1 MKKGLILALGFAL
14 APLWAAAQNLITGH
28 ITDVRTGEPLIGA
41 SVIVKSEKSKG
52 VVTDIDGNFKLQT
65 NVEAPLTLRVEF
77 IGYRPVDVD
86 VYDFEEPV
94 EITLKENYNNI
105 EGIVVTGVAQGT
117 SRKGLSF
124 ALTKVSDELINTVPQ
139 TDASTTLRGKVAGI
153 RIEQSEGNQGAK
165 VYLRGAKSINGN
177 IEPLI
182 VVDGFVTSLSLSDI
196 NPIDIETIEVVKGA
210 AASALYGT
218 RGEGGVIQVIT
229 KKGRGGKISVTL
241 DNEIGFNHAI
251 NIPKTSQYHHYKINS
266 DGTFALNQGG
276 RVIDYQEN
284 GYSVNL
290 HPYVDAVDNIGNLLS
305 DQPFYTNTVSLGASG
320 EQYNVYASFQ
330 NQSKGGVTSAIDP
343 DKKKSFL
350 FNLGYKPIK
359 GLSTEFTAQYSV
371 SDNPSY
377 VASNSAAN
385 GLVYSALLLEPFVN
399 LAQKDDNGNYLVA
412 PDGLRLLSS
421 QFSNPLYEFTNREYE
436 YKTKNLLLG
445 WKAKYQLSKLF
456 SAEVA
461 YSIQNTSYDTN
472 NYYPIGYETL
482 SVDAT
487 KNNGYYGKTTLQ
499 TNTRNA
505 QFQLNYN
512 QKIGDFDLGAAF
524 KSVYEYEKIEGF
536 SANGYNLTAPVKSLD
551 ITDASTR
558 NISSTWQQ
566 TVNYGYFLNFKGSWR
581 EKWFLDVLGRL
592 DKSSRFGKDV
602 SWAFFPRVS
611 LAYRLTQDIKL
622 GPVTELKLRA
632 AYGEAGSL
640 PPYGAKDSRVT
651 LNNSGGV
658 SFTQNANT
666 DLKRAITSET
676 EFGFDAVLWNWL
688 NVQFNY
694 AFANSRNDF
703 ISVPSFT
710 PLQGSATI
718 YDNLGKVKS
727 NSIELEVSG
736 RIINKK
742 KFTWDAG
749 LTFSRVRSEITDMG
763 DVPAFTD
770 GDYRRD
776 KGLSTST
783 IWGYGIFTNL
793 NQLTTNEAGFVTNA
807 GDGTKTLNDYTVNSL
822 GFVVEKAALGTKN
835 ETPVF
840 YVNENTGN
848 TKVIGDAQPDFT
860 VGLTNTFTY
869 GPFSLY
875 SSFDWKHGGQK
886 YNETVQYLAYVSRS
900 EFDDQSAKAG
910 LPLTFATQV
919 FNAELPTDYW
929 VEDAGY
935 LSLRELSL
943 SYDIPVKHLGLGE
956 WIKKARFSLIGRNL
970 FILTKFTGVN
980 VDGDNY
986 DGSAGTSDFFNYPS
1000 YRTLSAKLT
1009 VNF

>member
-1 MKKGLILALGFAL
+1 MVKRLIIATVVAISPLLAVAQGLIK
-14 APLWAAAQNLITGH
+14 GH
-28 ITDVRTGEPLIGA
+28 ITDVRTGDPLIGA
-41 SVIVKSEKSKG
+41 SVIVKSEKGQG
-52 VVTDIDGNFKLQT
+52 VVTDIDGIFSLQT
-65 NVEAPLTLRVEF
+65 KVEAPLTLRVEYV
-77 IGYRPVDVD
+77 GYRPLDVD
-86 VYDFEEPV
+86 VYDFDEPV
-94 EITLKENYNNI
+94 EIQLIETSNNL

-124 ALTKVSDELINTVPQ
+124 ALTKVSDELISTVPQ
-139 TDASTTLRGKVAGI
+139 SDASTTLRGKVAGI
-153 RIEQSEGNQGAK
+153 RIEQSNGNSGAK

-196 NPIDIETIEVVKGA
+196 NPTDIETIEIVKGA

-218 RGEGGVIQVIT
+218 RGEGGVIQIIT
-229 KKGRGGKISVTL
+229 KKGKGNKLIVTL
-241 DNEIGFNHAI
+241 DNEIGFSHAI
-251 NIPKTSQYHHYKINS
+251 NIPKTSQYHHYKVNS
-266 DGTFALNQGG
+266 DGSFALNQGG
-276 RVIDYQEN
+276 RVIDYQDN

-290 HPYVDAVDNIGNLLS
+290 HSYVDPVDNISNLLS
-305 DQPFYTNTVSLGASG
+305 DQPFLTNTVSLGATG
-320 EQYNVYASFQ
+320 DLYNFYASFQ

-343 DKKKSFL
+343 DKKQSFL
-350 FNLGYKPIK
+350 FNLGYKPVK
-359 GLSTEFTAQYSV
+359 GLTTEFTAQYSV
-371 SDNPSY
+371 SNNPSY
-377 VASNSAAN
+377 VANNSNAN

-399 LAQKDDNGNYLVA
+399 LAQKDAEGNYMVA
-412 PDGLRLLSS
+412 PDGLNLVPT
-421 QFSNPLYEFTNREYE
+421 QFSNPLYEFTNRQYE
-436 YKTKNLLLG
+436 YVTKNLLLG
-445 WKAKYQLSKLF
+445 WKARYQISKLF
-456 SAEVA
+456 SAEAA
-461 YSIQNTSYDTN
+461 YSIQRTDYQTE
-472 NYYPIGYETL
+472 NYYPVGYETL

-487 KNNGYYGKTTLQ
+487 KNNGYYEKTIRQ

-505 QFQLNYN
+505 QFQFNYN
-512 QKIGDFDLGAAF
+512 QKVGDFDLSAAF
-524 KSVYEYEKIEGF
+524 KSVYEYEKIDGF

-558 NISSTWQQ
+558 SISSVWQK
-566 TVNYGYFLNFKGSWR
+566 TVNYGYFLNFKGSWKD
-581 EKWFLDVLGRL
+581 KWYLDVLGRL
-592 DKSSRFGKDV
+592 DKSSRFGSDV

-611 LAYRLTQDIKL
+611 LAYRLTQDFKL
-622 GPVTELKLRA
+622 GPVNELKLRV

-666 DLKRAITSET
+666 
-676 EFGFDAVLWNWL
+676 
-688 NVQFNY
+688 
-694 AFANSRNDF
+694 
-703 ISVPSFT
+703 
-710 PLQGSATI
+710 
-718 YDNLGKVKS
+718 VKS
-727 NSIELEVSG
+727 NSLELEVSG
-736 RIINKK
+736 RIINSKN
-742 KFTWDAG
+742 FSWDAG

-763 DVPAFTD
+763 DIPAFTD

-783 IWGYGIFTNL
+783 IWGYGIFTSL
-793 NQLTTNEAGFVTNA
+793 NQLRTNEAGFVTNA

-835 ETPVF
+835 EAPVF
-840 YVNENTGN
+840 YVDEKTGN

-860 VGLTNTFTY
+860 VGFTNTLTY

-875 SSFDWKHGGQK
+875 ASLDWKKGGQK

-900 EFDDQSAKAG
+900 EFDDKAAKAG

-943 SYDIPVKHLGLGE
+943 SYNIPVARLGLGQ
-956 WIKKARFSLIGRNL
+956 WIKNARFALLGRNL

-980 VDGDNY
+980 VDGDDY

-1009 VNF
+1009 IDF

>member
-1 MKKGLILALGFAL
+1 MIKRLYIATLVAISPLLAI
-14 APLWAAAQNLITGH
+14 AQNLITGH
-28 ITDVRTGEPLIGA
+28 ITDVYTGEPLIGA
-41 SVIVKSEKSKG
+41 SVIIKNESKQG
-52 VVTDIDGNFKLQT
+52 VVSNINGQFTIETK
-65 NVEAPLTLRVEF
+65 VEPPLTLRVQYV
-77 IGYRPVDVD
+77 GYSPLEVD

-94 EITLKENYNNI
+94 EIALKENYVSL

-124 ALTKVSDELINTVPQ
+124 ALSKVSDEMINTVPQ
-139 TDASTTLRGKVAGI
+139 TDASTTLRGKIAGI

-182 VVDGFVTSLSLSDI
+182 VVDGFVTSLSLPDI
-196 NPIDIETIEVVKGA
+196 NPTDIETIEVVKGA

-218 RGEGGVIQVIT
+218 RGEGGVIQIIT
-229 KKGRGGKISVTL
+229 KKGRGSQISVTI
-241 DNEIGFNHAI
+241 DNEVGFNHAI
-251 NIPKTSQYHHYKINS
+251 NIPKTSQYHHYKVNA
-266 DGTFALNQGG
+266 DGSFALDKGGG
-276 RVIDYQEN
+276 RIIDYQEN
-284 GYSVNL
+284 GFSVNL
-290 HPYVDAVDNIGNLLS
+290 HPYVNPINNVNQLLNDQAFYSNNVALGFSDEKYNI
-305 DQPFYTNTVSLGASG
+305 YT
-320 EQYNVYASFQ
+320 SFL
-330 NQSKGGVTSAIDP
+330 NQSKGGLTRVIDP
-343 DKKKSFL
+343 DKKQSFL

-371 SDNPSY
+371 SDNPSF
-377 VASNSAAN
+377 VANSSN
-385 GLVYSALLLEPFVN
+385 GLVYSALLLEPVVD
-399 LAQKDDNGNYLVA
+399 LAQKDENGRYVVE
-412 PDGLRLLSS
+412 PDGLKLLST
-421 QFSNPLYEFTNREYE
+421 QFSNPLYEYTHREYA

-445 WKAKYQLSKLF
+445 WKANYQLSKLF
-456 SAEVA
+456 SAELA
-461 YSIQNTSYDTN
+461 YSLQSTSYDTE

-482 SVDAT
+482 AKDAT
-487 KNNGYYGKTTLQ
+487 LNNGYYGKTTLQ

-512 QKIGDFDLGAAF
+512 QKIGDFDLGAAL
-524 KSVYEYEKIEGF
+524 KSVYEYEKVEGF

-558 NISSTWQQ
+558 NISSSWQQ
-566 TVNYGYFLNFKGSWR
+566 TVNYGYFLNLKGSWR
-581 EKWFLDVLGRL
+581 EKLYLDLLGRI

-602 SWAFFPRVS
+602 SWAFFPRAS
-611 LAYRLTQDIKL
+611 LAYRLTQDVKL

-676 EFGFDAVLWNWL
+676 EFGFDAILWDLL
-688 NVQFNY
+688 NIQFNY
-694 AFANSRNDF
+694 AFARSRNDF

-710 PLQGSATI
+710 PLQGSAKI

-727 NSIELEVSG
+727 NSVELEISG

-742 KFTWDAG
+742 KFSWDAG
-749 LTFSRVRSEITDMG
+749 LTFSRVRSKITDMG

-783 IWGYGIFTNL
+783 IWGYSILTDL
-793 NQLTTNEAGFVTNA
+793 NQLETNEAGYVINA
-807 GDGTKTLNDYTVNSL
+807 GNGTLKRDDYTVNSL
-822 GFVVEKAALGTKN
+822 GFVVEKAKLGTKN
-835 ETPVF
+835 EAPVF
-840 YVNENTGN
+840 YVDEKTGN

-860 VGLTNTFTY
+860 VGFTSTFTF
-869 GPFSLY
+869 GPLSLY
-875 SSFDWKHGGQK
+875 ASLDWKQGGQK
-886 YNETVQYLAYVSRS
+886 YNETVQYLSYVSRS
-900 EFDDQSAKAG
+900 EFDDKAAQAG

-935 LSLRELSL
+935 VALRELSL
-943 SYDIPVKHLGLGE
+943 SYDIPVKRLGLGN
-956 WIKKARFSLIGRNL
+956 WIKKARFALLGRNL
-970 FILTKFTGVN
+970 FILTNFTGVN

-986 DGSAGTSDFFNYPS
+986 TGGAGTSDFFNYPS

-1009 VNF
+1009 INF